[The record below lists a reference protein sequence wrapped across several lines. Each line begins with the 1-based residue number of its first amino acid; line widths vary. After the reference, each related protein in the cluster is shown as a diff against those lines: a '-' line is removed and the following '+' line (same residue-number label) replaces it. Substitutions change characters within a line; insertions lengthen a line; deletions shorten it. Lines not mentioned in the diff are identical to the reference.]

1 MLVCVQVFFF
11 GEMAMPKGMTP
22 KARMDERL
30 SAARERESRISGKDL
45 YDREVDRF
53 SKEDEANLSF
63 VDRAGRAAVNM
74 MANARRRQLE
84 RQNAPELS
92 RLRDQISEIQ
102 NNRDIA
108 AKQGTKRFRDG
119 GKVKKSFPDLN
130 KDGKVT
136 RADVLKGRGVEGF
149 RDGGK
154 VRGCK
159 AGQMS
164 GKNFRGTY

>member
-1 MLVCVQVFFF
+1 
-11 GEMAMPKGMTP
+11 MPKGMTP

-30 SAARERESRISGKDL
+30 SAARKRESRLSGKDF
-45 YDREVDRF
+45 YDREVDRP
-53 SKEDEANLSF
+53 SEEDEENFSF
-63 VDRAGRAAVNM
+63 VDRAGRAVVSR
-74 MANARRRQLE
+74 MANARRGQLE

-92 RLRDQISEIQ
+92 RLRDQISKIEG
-102 NNRDIA
+102 NRDIA
-108 AKQGTKRFRDG
+108 AEQGTKNFREG

-154 VRGCK
+154 VRGCNC
-159 AGQMS
+159 GQQMS
-164 GKNFRGTY
+164 GKNFRGTF